1 MKTINIL
8 IYLGSSLP
16 FFIFRILTSKLTPL
30 LLLAISLFFS
40 SCNKDEQP
48 IPATAHPESEQRKAS
63 EALIDVNG
71 YKLFVKTEGNKKPA
85 VVFISGLGDELQNWR
100 EVQPKVAAFAQT
112 IAYDR
117 AGIGG
122 SDGVIGSRTSLDVA
136 KELHTL
142 LINAKIK
149 APYILVAH
157 SIGGLH
163 ARMFAQLYPA
173 EVAGMVL
180 VDVLHEQQLLALR
193 NIAIDGLTEDQ
204 VLEMVANQEGMT
216 GGTRSEFL
224 ASLKSADQVKSTQF
238 PLVPLSVLTAM
249 IPDENDSP
257 ESMLFKQMLHSELAA
272 QVPGGKHILAEQ
284 SGHHIQYDQPEL
296 IVHAIQEMSE
306 KKK

>member
-1 MKTINIL
+1 MKTIHIL
-8 IYLGSSLP
+8 MYLGSRLP
-16 FFIFRILTSKLTPL
+16 IFIFRILTSKLTAL
-30 LLLAISLFFS
+30 LLLALSLFFS

-48 IPATAHPESEQRKAS
+48 IPATAQPESEQRKAA
-63 EALIDVNG
+63 EGLIDVNG

-100 EVQPKVAAFAQT
+100 EVQPKVAPFAQT
-112 IAYDR
+112 FAYDR
-117 AGIGG
+117 AGIGQ
-122 SDGVIGSRTSLDVA
+122 SDAVSGSRTSLDVA

-163 ARMFAQLYPA
+163 ARMFAQLYPR

-204 VLEMVANQEGMT
+204 VLEMVATQEGMT
-216 GGTRSEFL
+216 GGTRAEFL
-224 ASLKSADQVKSTQF
+224 ASLKSADQVKSTQLPQI
-238 PLVPLSVLTAM
+238 PLAVLTAM
-249 IPDENDSP
+249 IPDQNDSP
-257 ESMLFKQMLHSELAA
+257 ESMLFKQMLHSQLAA

-284 SGHHIQYDQPEL
+284 SSHHIQYDQPEL
-296 IVHAIQEMSE
+296 IIHAIQEMSE